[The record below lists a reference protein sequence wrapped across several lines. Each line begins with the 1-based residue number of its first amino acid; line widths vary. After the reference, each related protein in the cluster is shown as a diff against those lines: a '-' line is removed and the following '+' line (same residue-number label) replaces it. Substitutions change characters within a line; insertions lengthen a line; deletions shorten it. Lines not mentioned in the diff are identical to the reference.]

1 MGVGM
6 GMGLKVGDRVGTLEH
21 AKCMFIS
28 NKFPNIFTIR
38 FGSSSNLNFTFIP
51 PVPPVISSSL
61 TGLKTIHSTECM
73 SADTENTSWK
83 FRLKTCGAERKKVG
97 REQY

>member
-1 MGVGM
+1 MELNGG
-6 GMGLKVGDRVGTLEH
+6 GYTETCKV
-21 AKCMFIS
+21 FIS
-28 NKFPNIFTIR
+28 NNFPNIFTIR

-83 FRLKTCGAERKKVG
+83 FRLKTCGAEEG